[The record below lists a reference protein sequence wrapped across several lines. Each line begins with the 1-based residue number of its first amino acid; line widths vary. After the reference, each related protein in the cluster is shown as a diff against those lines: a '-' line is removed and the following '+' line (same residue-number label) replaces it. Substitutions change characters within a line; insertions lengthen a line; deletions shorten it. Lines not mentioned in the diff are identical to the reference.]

1 MMMKKLIFL
10 SIILICF
17 SACEKRETKRV
28 EYIATDAV
36 SAYSITYRSH
46 DGVMV
51 SETVETFSAS
61 DQWRHSF
68 MAEQGDIVYVSG
80 NYKDIGSAL
89 KVMILIDGKVYKQAA
104 TRGDTVRYVT
114 VSGVV
119 PY

>member
-10 SIILICF
+10 SIILISF

-36 SAYSITYRSH
+36 SAYKIAYQNEA
-46 DGVMV
+46 GVVV
-51 SETVETFSAS
+51 SETVEANSGTDKWKYA
-61 DQWRHSF
+61 F
-68 MAEQGDIVYVSG
+68 MAEQGDIVYASG

-89 KVMILIDGKVYKQAA
+89 KVMVLIDGKVYKQAA